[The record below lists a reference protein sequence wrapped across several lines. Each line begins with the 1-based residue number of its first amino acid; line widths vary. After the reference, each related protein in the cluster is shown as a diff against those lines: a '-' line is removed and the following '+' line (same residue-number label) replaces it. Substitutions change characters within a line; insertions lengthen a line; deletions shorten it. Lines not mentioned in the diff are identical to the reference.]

1 MIKHRK
7 WGILLLVMLLFVTAC
22 GSAETTEPANEPT
35 ADAATQEQENEA
47 TETEKEETKTVVGH
61 DGKEVELPGI
71 VERISVYPGA
81 FNQMTAILS
90 EGGGVLV
97 AASTDQLSDYF
108 KQVFPDYVE
117 ENPNNYNS
125 TNVEDII
132 ASGAQV
138 ATAVDGALSEEQIEQ
153 LEAAGIPF
161 VSVTRMRTVDELC
174 ESYLLLGEILG
185 GNAGN
190 RAKEFVDYYQAS
202 VADAREKTKD
212 LTEEER
218 VRFLLVRQAG
228 DSRSTI
234 NSNDISQTYIEAA
247 GGINVAADAKPG
259 EGTQQIVIDAEQ
271 IVAWNPEVIMAAS
284 QSGAES
290 LRNDPAL
297 ATVDAVVND
306 RVIVCPYGVYMWSV
320 RSGEGAMLTPFLGT
334 VLHPERF
341 SDVNME
347 EIVRDFFQRFYQYEI
362 SDEEI
367 QNTLNGPE

>member
-1 MIKHRK
+1 
-7 WGILLLVMLLFVTAC
+7 
-22 GSAETTEPANEPT
+22 
-35 ADAATQEQENEA
+35 
-47 TETEKEETKTVVGH
+47 
-61 DGKEVELPGI
+61 
-71 VERISVYPGA
+71 
-81 FNQMTAILS
+81 
-90 EGGGVLV
+90 
-97 AASTDQLSDYF
+97 
-108 KQVFPDYVE
+108 
-117 ENPNNYNS
+117 
-125 TNVEDII
+125 
-132 ASGAQV
+132 
-138 ATAVDGALSEEQIEQ
+138 
-153 LEAAGIPF
+153 
-161 VSVTRMRTVDELC
+161 MRTVDELC

-247 GGINVAADAKPG
+247 GGINVAADA
-259 EGTQQIVIDAEQ
+259 
-271 IVAWNPEVIMAAS
+271 NPVKGPSKSSSM
-284 QSGAES
+284 QSRLSHGIGSDYGGFAVRIP
-290 LRNDPAL
+290 RNDPAL

-306 RVIVCPYGVYMWSV
+306 RVIVCPYGVYMVGSQ
-320 RSGEGAMLTPFLGT
+320 RRGAMLTPFLGT